1 MGRPADIECV
11 LFDFDGVI
19 ADTEPLGVELLVE
32 RFGAIGVDVSVE
44 EIEALTGTAGDE
56 PFQGVLDA
64 HHSTRTVAE
73 LFPDGTGN
81 RAVYREM
88 DIEPLPGIVDLI
100 RGLRARGI
108 LVGLVSQTPTC
119 DVMYALDR
127 FRMTSL
133 YDTIVCGDMIER
145 FKPDPQPYERAMG
158 FLDVAPGRTVV
169 FEDSPTGIASA
180 RAAGTYVIGFRGGSI
195 VQDTSAADESIDSF
209 EGFSL

>member
-1 MGRPADIECV
+1 
-11 LFDFDGVI
+11 
-19 ADTEPLGVELLVE
+19 
-32 RFGAIGVDVSVE
+32 
-44 EIEALTGTAGDE
+44 
-56 PFQGVLDA
+56 
-64 HHSTRTVAE
+64 
-73 LFPDGTGN
+73 
-81 RAVYREM
+81 M

-133 YDTIVCGDMIER
+133 YDAIVCGDMIER

-158 FLDVAPGRTVV
+158 FLGVAPERTVV

-180 RAAGTYVIGFRGGSI
+180 CAAGTYVIGFRGGSI
-195 VQDTSAADESIDSF
+195 VQDTSAADESIDNF

>member
-11 LFDFDGVI
+11 LFDFDGVT

-100 RGLRARGI
+100 RGLRVRGI

-158 FLDVAPGRTVV
+158 FLGVAPGRTVV

-180 RAAGTYVIGFRGGSI
+180 RSAGTYVIGFRGGSI